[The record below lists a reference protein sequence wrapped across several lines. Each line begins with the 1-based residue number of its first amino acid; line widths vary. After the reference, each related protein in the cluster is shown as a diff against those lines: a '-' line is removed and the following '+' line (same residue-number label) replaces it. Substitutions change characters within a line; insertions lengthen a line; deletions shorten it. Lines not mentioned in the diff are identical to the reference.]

1 MEREDL
7 TPEQQKL
14 LDLWE
19 SDPWEYL
26 TGKDTDGRPIIWTV
40 DERDDK
46 NPVKPF
52 PSDKPFLKQLVKE
65 LMDEDRRIVF
75 IEKSRQMYISTI
87 CMLLIDWYCS
97 FFDDR
102 EVVVS
107 RVKEGSAI
115 KLINDKIRRTH
126 GRKPE
131 WLKEYQGVTKRPAAV
146 ITYKCTGST
155 VTAVAQNFAHTD
167 SRGITGSLVM
177 VDEAA
182 YQDYFPQIYQAV
194 LPMSNKLWAVT
205 TPHIGNPGAAL
216 FRQLAEEGKKE
227 VNEKAKAYQSQGLR
241 CRTTPRGLRVITLH
255 WSADPAR
262 DNEWKERE
270 KVYYASEKDW
280 RREQELDWTSAEGD
294 VFYPEFGELG
304 RSRFVAQANQLI
316 KGPVYRSFDFGFRRP
331 ACTWFQYAPD
341 SDRVWVLREFMPH
354 ELGTHD
360 FRDAV
365 LYLSGQ
371 FDFSALNERAQFW
384 ARNYEER
391 DAGVRTPW
399 FPIGTL
405 FYDIGGPEAYR
416 TEASAIRATE
426 ESNAAQVFANGGIVI
441 NMVDPPVKSRCDVIR
456 RLLRLR
462 EDGWPGIVFDPQ
474 CEELLQAFSGALA
487 FETATK
493 LKPIP
498 VNPKK
503 DGHFENIHDA
513 LGYGIAGV
521 VPLDDRYMSEEGQ
534 VLLGYDG
541 RTPVYHNPSEGF
553 NVYEGRQR

>member
-1 MEREDL
+1 MDL
-7 TPEQQKL
+7 TKEQQSL
-14 LDLWE
+14 LKTWS
-19 SDPWEYL
+19 SDPWLYL
-26 TGKDTDGRPIIWTV
+26 TGEDLDGRPIIWTV

-46 NPVKPF
+46 TPVKPF
-52 PSDKPFLKQLVKE
+52 PKDKVFLKRLVHE
-65 LMDEDRRIVF
+65 LWNDNKVF

-97 FFDDR
+97 FHEDR

-107 RVKEGSAI
+107 RVKESSAV

-126 GRKPE
+126 DRKPE
-131 WLKEYQGVTKRPAAV
+131 WLREYQAVNRRPAGV
-146 ITYKCTGST
+146 ITYGCTGST

-194 LPMSNKLWAVT
+194 LPMSNRLWAVT

-216 FRQLAEEGKKE
+216 FRQLIDEGRKE
-227 VNEKAKAYQSQGLR
+227 LDTYDQKLHQEKGLK
-241 CRTTPRGLRVITLH
+241 CRTTPRGIRVITLH

-262 DNEWKERE
+262 DNEWRDKE

-294 VFYPEFGELG
+294 VFYPEFGEIG
-304 RSRFVAQANQLI
+304 REKFVAPAKELI

-331 ACTWFQYAPD
+331 ACTWFQYAPE

-371 FDFSALNERAQFW
+371 LDFGALNERAQFW
-384 ARNYEER
+384 IRNYEER
-391 DAGVRTPW
+391 DSGVGTPW
-399 FPIGTL
+399 FPMGTDY
-405 FYDIGGPEAYR
+405 FDIGGPEAYR

-426 ESNAAQVFANGGIVI
+426 ESNAAQVLANGGIII

-456 RLLRLR
+456 RLLSVRP
-462 EDGWPGIVFDPQ
+462 DGWPGIVFDPQ
-474 CEELLQAFSGALA
+474 CEELLQAFGGALA

-498 VNPKK
+498 VAPKK
-503 DGHFENIHDA
+503 DGHFENLHDA
-513 LGYGIAGV
+513 LGYGVVGV
-521 VPLDDRYMSEEGQ
+521 VPLDDRTANEEGQ
-534 VLLGYDG
+534 VLLGYRG
-541 RTPVYHNPSEGF
+541 RTPIFHSPGDGF
-553 NVYEGRQR
+553 NVYEGRT